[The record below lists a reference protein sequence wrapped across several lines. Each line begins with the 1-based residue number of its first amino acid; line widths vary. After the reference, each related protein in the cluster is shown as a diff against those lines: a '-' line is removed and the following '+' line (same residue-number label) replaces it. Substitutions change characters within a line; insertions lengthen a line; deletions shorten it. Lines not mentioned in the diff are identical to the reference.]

1 MAQQTVDLARARH
14 NADRLRARF
23 TDPQDDPQMFAV
35 IHDVYDLAN
44 EVALTAAARSAEC
57 RKVAALTG
65 PQSRERLAR
74 HLFLRLMRDRKIK
87 ATWDDT
93 DESQRDQWRKEADEL
108 LAVIA
113 GEEG

>member
-1 MAQQTVDLARARH
+1 MAQQTVDLAQARH

-44 EVALTAAARSAEC
+44 EVALTAAARSAEG

-65 PQSRERLAR
+65 PQAREHLAQHLYARYGIGGWTWDEMDEESRER
-74 HLFLRLMRDRKIK
+74 MR
-87 ATWDDT
+87 A
-93 DESQRDQWRKEADEL
+93 QADEV